1 MASQAK
7 QQKQQVVQELKAL
20 FKQYPI
26 VAAINMVNLPTKQL
40 QNMRAQLRQT
50 VVLTCAKRRL
60 MHIAIK
66 EVQQDVPGV
75 EKLLP
80 YLKGIPALLFT
91 KENPFSLYKKIQK
104 NKSTA
109 PAKAGQVATKDIV
122 VPAGPTNFAPGPI
135 IGELGSIGAKAG
147 IENGKVVIKQDSVVV
162 KEGQEISAKAAGIL
176 TRLGIEPM
184 EIGLNVAAVFE
195 KGDVFESKILAV
207 DEQQYLDNITQASR
221 WAFNLAVEIVYFTD
235 ATKEVLV
242 QKAFREAKAVALEAG
257 ILADAVVPDI
267 LGKAERTASGL
278 KQEFNL

>member
-7 QQKQQVVQELKAL
+7 QQVVQDLKSL

-26 VAAINMVNLPTKQL
+26 VAAVNMANLPTKQL

-50 VVLTCAKRRL
+50 VVLRCAKRRL
-60 MHIAIK
+60 IQIAIK
-66 EVQQDVPGV
+66 EVQSEVPGV
-75 EKLLP
+75 ENLLP
-80 YLKGIPALLFT
+80 HVKGIPALLFT
-91 KENPFSLYKKIQK
+91 KDNPFALYKKIQK

-109 PAKAGQVATKDIV
+109 PAKAGQIATRDIV
-122 VPAGPTNFAPGPI
+122 VPAGPTNFAPGPV

-184 EIGLNVAAVFE
+184 EIGLNVTAVLE
-195 KGDVFESKILAV
+195 KGAVFESKILAV
-207 DEQQYLDNITQASR
+207 DEQQYISNISQASR
-221 WAFNLAVEIVYFTD
+221 WALNLAVEAAYFTN
-235 ATKEVLV
+235 ATNELLV
-242 QKAFREAKAVALEAG
+242 QKAFREAKAVALETG
-257 ILADAVVPDI
+257 VLADGVVPDV
-267 LGKAERTASGL
+267 LAKAERTASGL